1 MGVGCPILTFCGLGG
16 DRVSYFNLLTE
27 KVGVVWFDEIFAV
40 YCVVCS
46 RRYCRVSHFNQLFEQ
61 VVIGCPILTY

>member
-27 KVGVVWFDEIFAV
+27 KVPGEDGV
-40 YCVVCS
+40 S
-46 RRYCRVSHFNQLFEQ
+46 QFNQLAE
-61 VVIGCPILTY
+61 